1 MDAALLMSERGWD
14 LLVAYV
20 ADELPPAD
28 RDAIRELSARN
39 SSIAE
44 RIKEVTAM
52 LGSLDSVRADAADW
66 SVSRELR
73 QRLIA
78 LRPKPRA
85 GWIESVASQVR
96 EVLAALVLDSRAGS
110 PALAGFRGAAGDR
123 HMIFDADSAEI
134 DVRVSRGTAT
144 TVHLLG
150 QVHAGP
156 ALNELR
162 LRSLEDGP
170 EAGAP
175 IDADGVF
182 ELEVPAGLYELA
194 LVGPASRI
202 TIPSL
207 ELKVT

>member
-1 MDAALLMSERGWD
+1 MDAALLMSDRGWD

-20 ADELPPAD
+20 SDELTPAD
-28 RDAIRELSARN
+28 RDAIRQLAAGNASV
-39 SSIAE
+39 SQ
-44 RIKEVTAM
+44 RIQEVTAM
-52 LGSLDSVRADAADW
+52 LGSLGDVRANAGDW
-66 SVSRELR
+66 NISRDLR
-73 QRLIA
+73 QRLMA

-85 GWIESVASQVR
+85 GWLDSVAAQVR
-96 EVLAALVLDSRAGS
+96 EVLAALVLDSRAGGT
-110 PALAGFRGAAGDR
+110 ALAGFRGAAGDR

-134 DVRVSRGTAT
+134 DVRVSRGTQT
-144 TVHLLG
+144 TVHVLG
-150 QVHAGP
+150 QIHAGP

-170 EAGAP
+170 ETAAP

-202 TIPSL
+202 TIPTL